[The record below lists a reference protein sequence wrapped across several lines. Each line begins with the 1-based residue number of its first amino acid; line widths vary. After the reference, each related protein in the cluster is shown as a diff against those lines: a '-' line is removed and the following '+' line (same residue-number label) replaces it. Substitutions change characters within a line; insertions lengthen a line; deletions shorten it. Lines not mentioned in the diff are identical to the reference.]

1 MTEAAILQ
9 WQGFFAIVAQIGATL
24 AGLLFVGLTI
34 SLSHVLTSR
43 GYLSRAFAAL
53 FLQFDILVIGI
64 FGLIPNQPPVVLG
77 SEFIV
82 TGLALLTGISVFTYN
97 FPEDESS
104 AVLGSKAMRV
114 IRAILTYSSTL
125 FPVASG
131 AALILGWRGAFYLL
145 IPAIIA
151 CVYLSIGYAW
161 VFAVEIPRRAEEQKK
176 NTPFQ

>member
-34 SLSHVLTSR
+34 SLSHVLTGR

-53 FLQFDILVIGI
+53 FLQFEILVIGI

-82 TGLALLTGISVFTYN
+82 DPRPFFGPPEGRVFRLCHDGGLDAPS
-97 FPEDESS
+97 
-104 AVLGSKAMRV
+104 
-114 IRAILTYSSTL
+114 
-125 FPVASG
+125 
-131 AALILGWRGAFYLL
+131 
-145 IPAIIA
+145 
-151 CVYLSIGYAW
+151 
-161 VFAVEIPRRAEEQKK
+161 
-176 NTPFQ
+176 